1 MLYIVFPHFSNLL
14 FVFPELCALCSKLPL
29 ICALCFQFSFQ
40 LYPFFSPND
49 PLLLYIVPNICFKFV
64 PHCFHTSQ
72 ICTCCFRIFLETIH
86 VVVKFPQI
94 MVFKCPQ
101 NVVHFVSR
109 FMFIFLSTLLF
120 SFVHFVSKFSF
131 HLYICFSNECSFNVY
146 IVFPNFP
153 VSCALYTE
161 HLFLQI
167 FLYLFFQ
174 CSQIHLKFVPSVCTS
189 PFKSVHLVSKFSFK
203 LYIVLPRFFSEF
215 VHRVS
220 KFPLIC
226 TLCFHIS
233 LYMCTCC
240 FQTFLGIYTCFVPN
254 ISLYMCTCCFQT
266 SL

>member
-14 FVFPELCALCSKLPL
+14 FVFPELCALCFQTSFD
-29 ICALCFQFSFQ
+29 LCIVFQFSFQ

-86 VVVKFPQI
+86 VVVKFPQN
-94 MVFKCPQ
+94 M
-101 NVVHFVSR
+101 VHFVSG
-109 FMFIFLSTLLF
+109 FTFIFLSTLLV

-131 HLYICFSNECSFNVY
+131 HLYICFSNVLLMYTLCFQTFLWVVRCTLNICFSKFSF
-146 IVFPNFP
+146 
-153 VSCALYTE
+153 T
-161 HLFLQI
+161 
-167 FLYLFFQ
+167 FFYNAPKF
-174 CSQIHLKFVPSVCTS
+174 HLKFVPSVCTS

-203 LYIVLPRFFSEF
+203 LYIVLPRFFPEF

-240 FQTFLGIYTCFVPN
+240 FQTFLEIYTCFAPK